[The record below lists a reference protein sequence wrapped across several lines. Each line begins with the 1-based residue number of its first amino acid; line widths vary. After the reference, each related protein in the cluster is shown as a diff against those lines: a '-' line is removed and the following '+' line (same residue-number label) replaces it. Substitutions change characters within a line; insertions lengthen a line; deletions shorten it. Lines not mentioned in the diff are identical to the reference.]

1 MIKSVEPIIISI
13 PRDTPYLGPLEDGN
27 KPTPQ
32 GYFIRP
38 GNKSIYHLTDQ
49 SVLVKVTIE
58 DGTVGWGECVAF
70 YAPEIV
76 KTIIEEL
83 VGPLL
88 IGKDPQ
94 DVLMIYEDLYD
105 AMRVRGFFGGFY
117 HDALAG
123 IDIALWDLKGKEL
136 RQPVAALLGSKRY
149 KKLPGYV
156 SGLPENTIDKRA
168 DLAKKWIDSGFDA
181 FKFASA
187 VSADGIMPEMEALR
201 TAVGSKPKIL
211 IDMHWKFNAAEA
223 IAMIH
228 KLNQFDLYVAEAP
241 VKPEDIAGQ
250 ALVVRSVP
258 VQVAIGEE
266 LRTIYEY
273 RPRFE
278 QLCMH
283 VIQPEMGRTGLTSMW
298 NICQMSQAFNMT
310 VMPHAS
316 IGVGIFQ
323 AASLQVA
330 AALNNL
336 VYHEYQHSIFDKN
349 LKYLNTT
356 MSCSEGFFMVPQE
369 PGIGAEPNES
379 LFQFVKK

>member
-156 SGLPENTIDKRA
+156 SGLPENTIDK
-168 DLAKKWIDSGFDA
+168 
-181 FKFASA
+181 
-187 VSADGIMPEMEALR
+187 
-201 TAVGSKPKIL
+201 
-211 IDMHWKFNAAEA
+211 
-223 IAMIH
+223 
-228 KLNQFDLYVAEAP
+228 
-241 VKPEDIAGQ
+241 
-250 ALVVRSVP
+250 
-258 VQVAIGEE
+258 
-266 LRTIYEY
+266 
-273 RPRFE
+273 
-278 QLCMH
+278 
-283 VIQPEMGRTGLTSMW
+283 
-298 NICQMSQAFNMT
+298 
-310 VMPHAS
+310 
-316 IGVGIFQ
+316 
-323 AASLQVA
+323 
-330 AALNNL
+330 
-336 VYHEYQHSIFDKN
+336 
-349 LKYLNTT
+349 
-356 MSCSEGFFMVPQE
+356 
-369 PGIGAEPNES
+369 
-379 LFQFVKK
+379 